1 LVSLHLTLSLV
12 SVLNIF
18 FFIFIGWT
26 GEQCATQ
33 ISFCDNAPC
42 ENNGE
47 CVDLFQDYFCVCP
60 KGTDGKHCET
70 APERCIGS
78 PCMNGGACRDYGSGL
93 NCSCSDAYTGIGC
106 QYEYDACAQ
115 DACQNG
121 ATCIDNG
128 GPDYECVCPEGY
140 VGKNC
145 EGKCIATQKNEG
157 PVLVRSCQTCQIKM
171 CVRSVPNTQMQ
182 RPVKPYIFPFSGH
195 CMGLRAFSV
204 LFPLKMSLR
213 TVLTVNGIL
222 DPRYR

>member
-1 LVSLHLTLSLV
+1 M
-12 SVLNIF
+12 
-18 FFIFIGWT
+18 
-26 GEQCATQ
+26 
-33 ISFCDNAPC
+33 
-42 ENNGE
+42 
-47 CVDLFQDYFCVCP
+47 DLFQDYFCVCP

-145 EGKCIATQKNEG
+145 EGKCVAIGK
-157 PVLVRSCQTCQIKM
+157 I
-171 CVRSVPNTQMQ
+171 
-182 RPVKPYIFPFSGH
+182 
-195 CMGLRAFSV
+195 
-204 LFPLKMSLR
+204 
-213 TVLTVNGIL
+213 
-222 DPRYR
+222 

>member
-1 LVSLHLTLSLV
+1 MTVSKVIIFYFGSFLKYLSEKLCYLNQNV
-12 SVLNIF
+12 EVRPNSLDEPSAYLNIYF
-18 FFIFIGWT
+18 FLIFIGWT

-33 ISFCDNAPC
+33 ISFCDSSPC

-115 DACQNG
+115 NACQNG

-145 EGKCIATQKNEG
+145 EGKCEAFRKIYHISLKN
-157 PVLVRSCQTCQIKM
+157 
-171 CVRSVPNTQMQ
+171 VP
-182 RPVKPYIFPFSGH
+182 P
-195 CMGLRAFSV
+195 
-204 LFPLKMSLR
+204 
-213 TVLTVNGIL
+213 
-222 DPRYR
+222 